1 QPLTWSS
8 SEPTFATVDKEG
20 KVTAKSEG
28 TCVIMAATEDGAY
41 SASCEVKV
49 TAAHHGGGSGGC
61 STAGFGMFAL
71 LISMPLLFRKSAGR
85 K

>member
-1 QPLTWSS
+1 MI
-8 SEPTFATVDKEG
+8 
-20 KVTAKSEG
+20 TA
-28 TCVIMAATEDGAY
+28 VTEDGAY

-49 TAAHHGGGSGGC
+49 TAAAHSGGSGGC
-61 STAGFGMFAL
+61 STAGFGLFAL